1 MSLGNRWASL
11 REPRS
16 FLGGKES
23 RPQLLPLRFTC
34 FQTSLM
40 SSVGLRQEPGLL
52 NRWCWRE
59 VVSTE
64 HEANTGAF
72 YCSNPWGTKGKFE
85 ENVFKGQLR
94 SWNFG
99 SPRHCSYGTIRH
111 ILFSEPREQCPDQ
124 QWWHRQ
130 VWPKVVVNCFH
141 QTPVLEAA
149 NAACSGPDS
158 PRLSPQGTWEYHWTL
173 INWDRGALNVSQ
185 DGDHWER
192 EGNFHARWDGAS
204 PQFTGDMWPHLHSSY
219 TPRWQ
224 SRRSKLQTNTNSHN
238 V

>member
-1 MSLGNRWASL
+1 M
-11 REPRS
+11 
-16 FLGGKES
+16 
-23 RPQLLPLRFTC
+23 
-34 FQTSLM
+34 
-40 SSVGLRQEPGLL
+40 QEPGLL
-52 NRWCWRE
+52 NCRCWRE
-59 VVSTE
+59 LVSTE

-72 YCSNPWGTKGKFE
+72 YSSSPWGTKGKFE
-85 ENVFKGQLR
+85 GNVFEGQLR

-99 SPRHCSYGTIRH
+99 SPGHCSYRTIRH
-111 ILFSEPREQCPDQ
+111 SLFSEPRDQCPDQ
-124 QWWHRQ
+124 RWWHGQAWR
-130 VWPKVVVNCFH
+130 KVVVNCFH

-158 PRLSPQGTWEYHWTL
+158 PRLSPQGTWEYHWSL

-219 TPRWQ
+219 TPSWQ
-224 SRRSKLQTNTNSHN
+224 SRRSKLQTNTNSHD